1 MDMGQSFEPTA
12 SSVVARLTDVRRRID
27 AVERPWT
34 HPIEIVAVTKGFE
47 GSVIEAA
54 CAAGCTV
61 IGENYAQDLLSK
73 RDVIERLQPVVH
85 FIGQLQSNKVRQIA
99 DLISLWETID
109 RESIIHEVAKRAP
122 GARVLV
128 QVNATGETNKGGCHP
143 DDVAGLID
151 VARGAQLVVEGLMA
165 VGPTGRPPEAARPA
179 FSTVRSLVDEHD
191 LSICSM
197 GMTADFEVAV
207 AAGATHIRI
216 GSALFGPRPPK

>member
-1 MDMGQSFEPTA
+1 MGHSIESTTG
-12 SSVVARLTDVRRRID
+12 SVLARLADVRRRVD

-34 HPIEIVAVTKGFE
+34 HPIEIVAVTKGFD
-47 GSVIEAA
+47 GSVVEAA
-54 CAAGCTV
+54 CAAGCAI

-73 RDVIERLQPVVH
+73 RSVIERLQPAVH

-99 DLISLWETID
+99 DLISVWETLD
-109 RESIIHEVAKRAP
+109 RASIIHEVAKRAP
-122 GARVLV
+122 GARVLL
-128 QVNATGETNKGGCHP
+128 QVNATGEANKGGCQP
-143 DDVAGLID
+143 DDVIGL
-151 VARGAQLVVEGLMA
+151 VTLARDAHLLVEGLMT
-165 VGPTGRPPEAARPA
+165 VGPTGCPPDAAVPA
-179 FSTVRSLVDEHD
+179 FSAVRSLVDELD